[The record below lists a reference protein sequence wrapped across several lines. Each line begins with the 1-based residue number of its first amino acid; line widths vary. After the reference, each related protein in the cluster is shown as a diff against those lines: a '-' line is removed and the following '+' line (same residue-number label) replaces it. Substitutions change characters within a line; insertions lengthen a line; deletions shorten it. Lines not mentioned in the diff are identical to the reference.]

1 MRTGNYAVVVAA
13 GRGVRMGAAVN
24 KVLLPLRG
32 EPVIRHTVRAFCEA
46 DKIDGVVVVASTDE
60 TEQMRAALCGLEK
73 VCAIVPGGSTRQES
87 VKNGLDALPKEARIA
102 LVHDGA
108 RPLISRELIARC
120 IRQTED
126 CGSAVVCTPVTDTV
140 KVEKDGC
147 VVRTLD
153 RSQLRAV
160 QTPQCF
166 FAGELKAAYEAA
178 ARDGVSVTDDAS
190 VMEHA
195 GHSVHLLES
204 SEVNFKLTTPEDL
217 RRAEDIIGER
227 KFMQRLPRTGFGYD
241 VHKLVSGRRLIL
253 CGKEI
258 PWEKGLDG
266 HSDADVAVHALMDA
280 LLGAACLGDIGRL
293 YPDNDPAFEGADS
306 MKLLADVLRRVKD
319 AGYAVVHA
327 DVTIVA
333 QKPKLM
339 PYMDEMR
346 RNLENAMAGA
356 QVNVKATTTERLG
369 FEGRGE
375 GISAQAVATI
385 W

>member
-24 KVLLPLRG
+24 KVLLPLCG
-32 EPVIRHTVRAFCEA
+32 EPVIRHTVRAFCKA
-46 DKIDGVVVVASTDE
+46 DKIDGVVVVASADE

>member
-24 KVLLPLRG
+24 KVLLPLCG
-32 EPVIRHTVRAFCEA
+32 EPVIRHAVRAFCEA
-46 DKIDGVVVVASTDE
+46 DEIDGVVVVASADE

-120 IRQTED
+120 IRQTEN

-166 FAGELKAAYEAA
+166 FAGELEAAYEAA

-253 CGKEI
+253 CGREI

-346 RNLENAMAGA
+346 RNLENAMPGA
-356 QVNVKATTTERLG
+356 RVNVKATTTERLG

>member
-24 KVLLPLRG
+24 KVLLPLCG
-32 EPVIRHTVRAFCEA
+32 EPVIRHAVRAFCEA
-46 DKIDGVVVVASTDE
+46 DEIDGVVVVASADE

-73 VCAIVPGGSTRQES
+73 LCAIAPGGSTRQES

-190 VMEHA
+190 VMEYA

-346 RNLENAMAGA
+346 RNLENAMPGA

>member
-24 KVLLPLRG
+24 KVLLPLCG
-32 EPVIRHTVRAFCEA
+32 EPVIRHAVRAFCEA
-46 DKIDGVVVVASTDE
+46 DEIDGVVVVASADE

-73 VCAIVPGGSTRQES
+73 VCAIVPGGATRQES

-108 RPLISRELIARC
+108 RPLISQELIARC

-166 FAGELKAAYEAA
+166 FAGELKVAYEAA

-204 SEVNFKLTTPEDL
+204 SGVNFKLTTPEDL

-346 RNLENAMAGA
+346 RNLENAMPGA

>member
-24 KVLLPLRG
+24 KVLLPLCG
-32 EPVIRHTVRAFCEA
+32 EPVIRHAVRAFCEA
-46 DKIDGVVVVASTDE
+46 DEIDGVVVVASADE

-241 VHKLVSGRRLIL
+241 VHKLASGRRLIL

-306 MKLLADVLRRVKD
+306 MKLLADVLRCVKD

-356 QVNVKATTTERLG
+356 QVNVKSTTTERLG

>member
-24 KVLLPLRG
+24 KVLLPLCG
-32 EPVIRHTVRAFCEA
+32 EPVIRHAVRAFCEA
-46 DKIDGVVVVASTDE
+46 DEIDGVVVVASADE

-227 KFMQRLPRTGFGYD
+227 RFMQRLPRTGFGYD

-346 RNLENAMAGA
+346 RNLENAMPGA

>member
-24 KVLLPLRG
+24 KVLLPLCG
-32 EPVIRHTVRAFCEA
+32 EPVIRHAVRAFCEA
-46 DKIDGVVVVASTDE
+46 DEIDGVVVVASADE

-73 VCAIVPGGSTRQES
+73 VCAIVPGGLTRQES

-339 PYMDEMR
+339 PYMNEMR
-346 RNLENAMAGA
+346 HNLENAMAGA

>member
-24 KVLLPLRG
+24 KVLLPLCG
-32 EPVIRHTVRAFCEA
+32 EPVIRHAVRAFCEA
-46 DKIDGVVVVASTDE
+46 DEIDGVVVVASADE

-147 VVRTLD
+147 VVCTLD

-346 RNLENAMAGA
+346 RNLGNAMAGA

>member
-24 KVLLPLRG
+24 KVLLPLCG
-32 EPVIRHTVRAFCEA
+32 EPVIRHAVRAFCEA
-46 DKIDGVVVVASTDE
+46 DEIDGVVVVASADE

-190 VMEHA
+190 VMENA

>member
-24 KVLLPLRG
+24 KVLLPLCG
-32 EPVIRHTVRAFCEA
+32 EPVIRHAVRAFCEA
-46 DKIDGVVVVASTDE
+46 DEIDGVVVVVSADE

-87 VKNGLDALPKEARIA
+87 VKNGLDALPKEARIV

-120 IRQTED
+120 VRQTED

>member
-24 KVLLPLRG
+24 KVLLPLCG
-32 EPVIRHTVRAFCEA
+32 EPVIRHAVCAFCEA
-46 DKIDGVVVVASTDE
+46 DEIDGVVVVASADE

-166 FAGELKAAYEAA
+166 FADELKAAYEAA

-306 MKLLADVLRRVKD
+306 MKLLADVLRCVKD

-346 RNLENAMAGA
+346 RNLENAMPGA

>member
-24 KVLLPLRG
+24 KVLLPLCG
-32 EPVIRHTVRAFCEA
+32 EPVIRHAVRAFCEA
-46 DKIDGVVVVASTDE
+46 DEIDGVVVVASADE

-147 VVRTLD
+147 VVCTLD

-280 LLGAACLGDIGRL
+280 LLGATCLGDIGRL

>member
-24 KVLLPLRG
+24 KVLLPLCG
-32 EPVIRHTVRAFCEA
+32 EPVIRHAVRAFCEA
-46 DKIDGVVVVASTDE
+46 DEIDGVVVVASADE

-306 MKLLADVLRRVKD
+306 MKLLEDVLRRVKD

-356 QVNVKATTTERLG
+356 QVNVKATTTEHLG

>member
-24 KVLLPLRG
+24 KVLLPLCG
-32 EPVIRHTVRAFCEA
+32 EPVIRHAVRAFCEA
-46 DKIDGVVVVASTDE
+46 DEIDGVVVVASADE

-190 VMEHA
+190 VMENA

-346 RNLENAMAGA
+346 RNLENAMPGA

>member
-24 KVLLPLRG
+24 KVLLPLCG
-32 EPVIRHTVRAFCEA
+32 EPVIRHAVRAFCEA
-46 DKIDGVVVVASTDE
+46 DEIDGVVVVASADE

-293 YPDNDPAFEGADS
+293 YPDNDPAFEGVDS

-346 RNLENAMAGA
+346 RNLENAMPGA

>member
-24 KVLLPLRG
+24 KVLLPLCG
-32 EPVIRHTVRAFCEA
+32 EPVIRHAVRAFCEA
-46 DKIDGVVVVASTDE
+46 DEIDGVVVVASADE

-217 RRAEDIIGER
+217 RRAEDIIGKR

-346 RNLENAMAGA
+346 RNLENAMPGA

-369 FEGRGE
+369 FAGRGE

>member
-46 DKIDGVVVVASTDE
+46 DKIDGVVVVASADE

-227 KFMQRLPRTGFGYD
+227 KFMQRLPRTGVGYD
-241 VHKLVSGRRLIL
+241 VHKLASGRRLIL

>member
-24 KVLLPLRG
+24 KVLLPLCG
-32 EPVIRHTVRAFCEA
+32 EPVIRHAVRAFCEA
-46 DKIDGVVVVASTDE
+46 DEIDGVVVVASADE

-227 KFMQRLPRTGFGYD
+227 RFMQRLPRTGFGYD
-241 VHKLVSGRRLIL
+241 VHKLASGRRLIL

-293 YPDNDPAFEGADS
+293 YPDNDPAFEDADS

-346 RNLENAMAGA
+346 RNLKNAIAGA
-356 QVNVKATTTERLG
+356 QVNVKATTTEHLG

>member
-24 KVLLPLRG
+24 KVLLPLCG
-32 EPVIRHTVRAFCEA
+32 EPVIRHAVRAFCEA
-46 DKIDGVVVVASTDE
+46 DEIDGVVVVASADE
-60 TEQMRAALCGLEK
+60 KEQMRAALCGLEK
-73 VCAIVPGGSTRQES
+73 VCAIVPGGVTRQES
-87 VKNGLDALPKEARIA
+87 VQNGLDALPKEARIA

-140 KVEKDGC
+140 KVEKDGR

-217 RRAEDIIGER
+217 RRAEDSIGER

-241 VHKLVSGRRLIL
+241 VHKLASGRRLIL

-306 MKLLADVLRRVKD
+306 MKLLADVLRRIKD

-346 RNLENAMAGA
+346 CNLENAMAGA

>member
-24 KVLLPLRG
+24 KVLLPLCG
-32 EPVIRHTVRAFCEA
+32 EPVIRHAVRAFCEA
-46 DKIDGVVVVASTDE
+46 DEIDGVVVVASADE

-227 KFMQRLPRTGFGYD
+227 KFMQRLLRTGFGYD

-346 RNLENAMAGA
+346 RNLENAMPGA